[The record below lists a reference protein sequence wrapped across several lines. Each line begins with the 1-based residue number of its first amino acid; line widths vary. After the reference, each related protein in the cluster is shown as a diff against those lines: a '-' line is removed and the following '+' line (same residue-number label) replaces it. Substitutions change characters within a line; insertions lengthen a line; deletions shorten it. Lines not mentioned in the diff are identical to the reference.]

1 MSGHSK
7 WSTIKHRKGAQDAKR
22 SKIFTKLIKELT
34 VATRMG
40 GDDAT
45 ANPRLRAAIA
55 AAKAAN
61 MPNDNVKR
69 AIVKGAG
76 GAKGADYESILYE
89 GHGSQNVS
97 VIVECLTDN
106 RNRTVSNIRTVFNKN
121 GGAMGS
127 ANSVMYNF
135 NQIGVIEV
143 SKSAFEE
150 DAMMELAIECGAEEL
165 DTEAEEV
172 YQVQT
177 EMSDL
182 HAVHLA
188 LEAEGVE
195 VLKSSLVYMPVN
207 KVEISDADKA
217 GSVMQL
223 LEALEDDEDVQNVF
237 SNVDFTEELLASL
250 GE

>member
-22 SKIFTKLIKELT
+22 SKVFTKLIKELT

-45 ANPRLRAAIA
+45 ANPRLRAAIS

-69 AIVKGAG
+69 AIIKGAG
-76 GAKGADYESILYE
+76 GAKGADYESIIYE
-89 GHGSQNVS
+89 GQGSQHVS

-106 RNRTVSNIRTVFNKN
+106 RNRTVSNIRTIFNKN
-121 GGAMGS
+121 GGSMGS

-135 NQIGVIEV
+135 KQIGVIEV
-143 SKSAFEE
+143 AKSAFEE
-150 DAMMELAIECGAEEL
+150 DDLMEIAIEAGAEEL
-165 DTEAEEV
+165 DAEGEDV
-172 YQVQT
+172 YEVQT
-177 EMSDL
+177 EMADL

-188 LEAEGVE
+188 LEAAGVE
-195 VLKSSLVYMPVN
+195 VLKSSLVYQAVN
-207 KVEISDADKA
+207 KAEVNTVDKA
-217 GSVMQL
+217 NSVMNL
-223 LEALEDDEDVQNVF
+223 IEILEEDEDVQNVF
-237 SNVDFTEELLASL
+237 SNVDFTEEVLASL
-250 GE
+250 SE